1 MREERLASFAP
12 TTAHPARTWNYW
24 LGGKD
29 NYEADREAGDAILS
43 IYPEIADMARLQRA
57 FLRRVISHFTVDR
70 GIRQFLDIG
79 TGLPT
84 ADNTHEVAQRLAPEA
99 RVVYVDNDPIVLR
112 HAEALLR
119 STPEGKTD
127 YIEADLRDPGRIL
140 EEAARTLDFTQPV
153 AITLLGVLLF
163 ITDDDE
169 AAGIMRHL
177 RDAVAPGSCLALTH
191 TTTAVGGGRT
201 DDAAKEWNDN
211 SPNPMVMRTPEHIRG
226 YVQGLELLE
235 PGIVPLTRWRPDPED
250 TGSPRDIDE
259 FCAVARKP

>member
-1 MREERLASFAP
+1 MHEERLIPSFAP
-12 TTAHPARTWNYW
+12 NSAHPARTWNYW

-29 NYEADREAGDAILS
+29 HYEADREAAEAILK
-43 IYPEIADMARLQRA
+43 IYPEITDMARFQRA
-57 FLRRVISHFTVDR
+57 FLQRVIHYFTVDC

-127 YIEADLRDPGRIL
+127 YIQADLRNPGQIL
-140 EEAARTLDFTQPV
+140 DEAACTLDFTRPV
-153 AITLLGVLLF
+153 AITLLGILLF
-163 ITDDDE
+163 IPDDDE
-169 AAGIMRHL
+169 VSAVMGRL
-177 RDAVAPGSCLALTH
+177 RDAMAPGSHLALTH
-191 TTTAVGGGRT
+191 TTTSVGGGRT
-201 DDAAKEWNDN
+201 DDAAKEWNDS
-211 SPNPMVMRTPEHIRG
+211 SPNPMVMRTPEHIRS

-235 PGIVPLTRWRPDPED
+235 PGIVPLTKWRPDPAD
-250 TGSPRDIDE
+250 IGARDIDE

>member
-1 MREERLASFAP
+1 MSEERLADFAP
-12 TTAHPARTWNYW
+12 STAHPARTWNYW

-29 NYEADREAGDAILS
+29 NYEADREAGDAILA
-43 IYPEIADMARLQRA
+43 IYPEIADMARYQRA
-57 FLRRVISHFTVDR
+57 FLQRIIRYFTVDC

-119 STPEGKTD
+119 GTHEGRTD

-163 ITDDDE
+163 IPGDDE
-169 AAGIMRHL
+169 VDAIMGRL
-177 RDAVAPGSCLALTH
+177 RDAMAPGSHLALTH
-191 TTTAVGGGRT
+191 TTTSVGGGRT
-201 DDAAKEWNDN
+201 DDAAKEWNEN

-226 YVQGLELLE
+226 YVRDLELLE
-235 PGIVPLTRWRPDPED
+235 PGIVPLTRWRPDPAD
-250 TGSPRDIDE
+250 AGRTRDIDE

>member
-1 MREERLASFAP
+1 MHEERLARFAP

-29 NYEADREAGDAILS
+29 NYDADREAGEAILK
-43 IYPEIADMARLQRA
+43 IYPEIADMARYQRA
-57 FLRRVISHFTVDR
+57 FLQRVIRYFTVDC

-84 ADNTHEVAQRLAPEA
+84 ADNTHEVAQRFAPEA

-119 STPEGKTD
+119 STPEGRTA
-127 YIEADLRDPGRIL
+127 YIEADLRNPGQIL
-140 EEAARTLDFTQPV
+140 EEAARTLDFTRPIAV
-153 AITLLGVLLF
+153 TLLGVLLF

-169 AAGIMRHL
+169 VAAILGRL
-177 RDAVAPGSCLALTH
+177 RDAMAPGSFLALTH
-191 TTTAVGGGRT
+191 TTNSTGGGRT
-201 DDAAKEWNDN
+201 DDAVKEWNDN
-211 SPNPMVMRTPEHIRG
+211 SPNPMVMRTTEHIRS

-235 PGIVPLTRWRPDPED
+235 PGIVPLTHWRPDPAD
-250 TGSPRDIDE
+250 TGSARDIDE